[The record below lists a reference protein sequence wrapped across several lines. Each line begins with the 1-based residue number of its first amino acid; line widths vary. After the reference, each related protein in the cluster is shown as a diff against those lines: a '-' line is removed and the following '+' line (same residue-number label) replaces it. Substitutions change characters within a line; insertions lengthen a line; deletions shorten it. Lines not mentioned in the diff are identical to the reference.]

1 MNLLQL
7 DPLPE
12 NEERKAR
19 DAEARARF
27 EADRDEDISNWR
39 VVPQDRRKRG
49 TGVTFVTSVRL
60 QAKEIDELHRAAE
73 ARGMNPSEFIRA
85 AALTVARA
93 GHPEP
98 GIEPRRE
105 LPATIEEAEAEITH
119 AYERAIQEVR
129 YIREV
134 AERNYHAGTATSG
147 ATQETDAAQK
157 DA

>member
-7 DPLPE
+7 APLPE
-12 NEERKAR
+12 NEEQKAR
-19 DAEARARF
+19 ATEARARF
-27 EADRDEDISNWR
+27 EADSDEDISNWR
-39 VVPQDRRKRG
+39 VVPQNRRKRG

-73 ARGMNPSEFIRA
+73 ARGMNASEFIRA

-93 GHPEP
+93 GHQEP
-98 GIEPRRE
+98 EPRRE
-105 LPATIEEAEAEITH
+105 LPTTIEEAEAEITH

-147 ATQETDAAQK
+147 VTQETDAPHK